1 MQRLF
6 LHQIISRAAEFLW
19 HGITERG
26 CRISA
31 ALLRSYKELQ
41 NFCRWHQI
49 ISRFSEFLRHPSIC
63 SWDTTTTIII
73 KVIHFI
79 FFFGHAPHCRKEML
93 FLTNELAKKAE
104 ITILS
109 AWETTRPGLQAGAS
123 WVERKGYIRGSIA
136 RDSHLGL

>member
-1 MQRLF
+1 MFGLVLARPSPNKLIC
-6 LHQIISRAAEFLW
+6 L
-19 HGITERG
+19 
-26 CRISA
+26 SA
-31 ALLRSYKELQ
+31 VFSFVVKWRQ
-41 NFCRWHQI
+41 N
-49 ISRFSEFLRHPSIC
+49 
-63 SWDTTTTIII
+63 
-73 KVIHFI
+73 
-79 FFFGHAPHCRKEML
+79 ML